1 MNVIEER
8 RPQHRLGAGRWAQAL
23 HTVVR
28 GARKVQDEQTR
39 MWGVFRRVAFRI
51 PAPRTPAGESG
62 HAPRA

>member
-1 MNVIEER
+1 MNVIQDR
-8 RPQHRLGAGRWAQAL
+8 RPQHRLGAGRWAQDL

-39 MWGVFRRVAFRI
+39 MWDVLRRVTFRI
-51 PAPRTPAGESG
+51 PAPRTPARESE